1 MSRRLERR
9 FAQLREEGRAGLL
22 AFVTAGDPDR
32 DRCLELLRRLPVAGA
47 DIIELGLPSRNP
59 WLDGPVIQ
67 AAHGRAVA
75 AGGDAH
81 MTLDLVRAFRET
93 NQGTPVVAMGY
104 ADTLHRHTLNRFFA
118 DAAEAGVD
126 AALIVDATG
135 DDWRAWRGQARD
147 QGVPL
152 IPIAQ
157 AEDDE
162 LGWMRDTFEAEGFVY
177 AVASPGRSGGAPP
190 AVPEV
195 AARLQRIR
203 RVTDLPLVC
212 GFGIRSV
219 ETATALAPHADG
231 LAIGTAIAE
240 RLTGGNGSVAGAV
253 AFVSEIA
260 GALAPVRASR

>member
-1 MSRRLERR
+1 MTGRLARR
-9 FAQLREEGRAGLL
+9 FERLREEGRAGLL

-32 DRCLELLRRLPVAGA
+32 DACLDLMRRLPAAGA
-47 DIIELGLPSRNP
+47 DIIELGLPSINP

-67 AAHGRAVA
+67 AAHRRAVA

-81 MTLDLVRAFRET
+81 LALELVRAFRET

-104 ADTLHRHTLNRFFA
+104 AEALRRHTLNRFFA

-126 AALIVDATG
+126 AALIVDASG

-147 QGVPL
+147 NGIPL

-177 AVASPGRSGGAPP
+177 AVASPGKSGGAPP
-190 AVPEV
+190 EVPEV
-195 AARLQRIR
+195 AERLRRIR

-212 GFGIRSV
+212 GFGIRTT
-219 ETATALAPHADG
+219 ETARALAPHADG
-231 LAIGTAIAE
+231 LAVGTAIAE
-240 RLTGGNGSVAGAV
+240 RLAPDGGSVASALR
-253 AFVSEIA
+253 FVSGIA
-260 GALAPVRASR
+260 GALRPAAETV